1 MSSSFP
7 VSRRALLAAAGVTGV
22 VAAGVFRPR
31 LVLANAGP
39 SSYTA
44 SWSSVDQHPP
54 APEWFQDAKFGIYY
68 HWGVFSVPA
77 FSSEWYPRNMY
88 IGGST
93 ENSHHIA
100 TYGDP
105 SVWPYHNFINGARD
119 KAGNFV
125 QFAPKLTS
133 AGGNWD
139 PNAWAQLF
147 ADAGA
152 KFAGPVAEHH
162 DGYSMWNSSVNE
174 WNSVATGPRLDLLQ
188 LHANAIRAKG
198 LKLFVSLHHAYH
210 FNGYYD
216 HVPPQSTPTLQ
227 KLYGQLGT
235 TAENQLWYDKL
246 REVIDGYQPDILYQ
260 DFDLNLVQETQ
271 RLNFLAHYYN
281 QAVAWNKDVVAT
293 YKDGLD
299 NKGEV
304 FDYERG
310 GPATIQTPYWMTD
323 DSVSSSSWC
332 YTVGIGY
339 YSTTAML
346 HALIDRVSKN
356 GTMVL
361 NIAPMADG
369 TIPSGQQTIL
379 RGIGDH
385 LSRFGESIY
394 ATRAWS
400 VYGEG
405 PTQMG
410 GGSFTTPRA
419 GTSQDIR
426 FTRSKDNTILYATVL
441 GWPGNTLTITTLNSN
456 QINLGTLAS
465 AQLLGTTAGTYTN
478 LPSRSQD
485 GGGLHISMPSSTP
498 PYTALAYVIK
508 LTFSGQIPA
517 LGGGGG
523 GIPTGWTKVAN
534 VTTGLVLDS
543 GGNVASGSNLKQW
556 SYNGSTNLQWQF
568 VDLGNGYY
576 RIVNNTNGMV
586 ADSWGNTAN
595 GAPARETAWNGGNNQ
610 QWRLNSLGNGRYQ
623 IINRGTGTALDG
635 AGSTT
640 IGATTVMWAP
650 NGSTNNQWT
659 ITAA

>member
-1 MSSSFP
+1 MSSSFRL
-7 VSRRALLAAAGVTGV
+7 SRRALLAGAGVTGV
-22 VAAGVFRPR
+22 AAAGVFRTG
-31 LVLANAGP
+31 LVLANSGP
-39 SSYTA
+39 SSYSA

-68 HWGVFSVPA
+68 HWGAFSVPA

-88 IGGST
+88 ISGST

-246 REVIDGYQPDILYQ
+246 REVIDSYQPDILYQ

-385 LSRFGESIY
+385 LNRFGESIY

-426 FTRSKDNTILYATVL
+426 FRLWHKFRDRWLSLVRS
-441 GWPGNTLTITTLNSN
+441 
-456 QINLGTLAS
+456 
-465 AQLLGTTAGTYTN
+465 
-478 LPSRSQD
+478 R
-485 GGGLHISMPSSTP
+485 GGS
-498 PYTALAYVIK
+498 AYVA
-508 LTFSGQIPA
+508 GPC
-517 LGGGGG
+517 
-523 GIPTGWTKVAN
+523 
-534 VTTGLVLDS
+534 
-543 GGNVASGSNLKQW
+543 
-556 SYNGSTNLQWQF
+556 
-568 VDLGNGYY
+568 
-576 RIVNNTNGMV
+576 
-586 ADSWGNTAN
+586 
-595 GAPARETAWNGGNNQ
+595 
-610 QWRLNSLGNGRYQ
+610 WRGR
-623 IINRGTGTALDG
+623 T
-635 AGSTT
+635 S
-640 IGATTVMWAP
+640 
-650 NGSTNNQWT
+650 
-659 ITAA
+659 AA